1 MRKAVFFDID
11 GPILD
16 AVGGIHEITDRV
28 RTAMKNLQAAGH
40 LIFIATGRPHA
51 FLQKEILNF
60 GFDGFVLNNGAVA
73 TVGEKIIFNQPIPKS
88 AVKKVRDLAVEGNV
102 EYIFES
108 HPYTYCPEGFAAF
121 EKFFMRIDANQS
133 GIVRD
138 FDFEKISVS
147 KIECLTDRTDTEN
160 VNLTYEKILSTPG
173 LTGWADPFHF
183 KTLEI
188 YSAEISKAT
197 GIFEV
202 LKYFDIPVEN
212 SYAFGDGI
220 NDYEMISKV
229 GTGMAMATGAEDF
242 KKSAKYV
249 VPSVHED
256 GVAVG
261 IEKYILGVIE

>member
-11 GPILD
+11 GTILD
-16 AVGGIHEITDRV
+16 AVGGITQLTERV
-28 RTAMKNLQAAGH
+28 RTAMKNLQKAGH
-40 LIFIATGRPHA
+40 LIFIATGRPYA
-51 FLQKEILNF
+51 FLQKEVLNF

-73 TVGEKIIFNQPIPKS
+73 IVGEKIIFDKPIPKS
-88 AVKKVRDLAVEGNV
+88 SVEKVRNLAVEGNV

-108 HPYTYCPEGFAAF
+108 HPYTYCQQGFEVF
-121 EKFFMRIDANQS
+121 ERFFKRIDANQS
-133 GIVRD
+133 KIVRD
-138 FDFEKISVS
+138 FEFDKISVS
-147 KIECLTDRTDTEN
+147 KIECLTDRTDFEN
-160 VNLTYEKILSTPG
+160 INATYEKILSTPG

-188 YSAEISKAT
+188 YSAEVSKAT

-212 SYAFGDGI
+212 SFAFGDGI
-220 NDYEMISKV
+220 NDHEMISKV
-229 GTGMAMATGAEDF
+229 GNGIAMGTGAEDL
-242 KKSAKYV
+242 KRSAKFV

-261 IEKYILGVIE
+261 IEKYILGAD

>member
-11 GPILD
+11 GTILD
-16 AVGGIHEITDRV
+16 AFGGITKITERV
-28 RTAMKNLQAAGH
+28 RTAMKNLQAEGH
-40 LIFIATGRPHA
+40 LIFIATGRPYA
-51 FLQKEILNF
+51 FLQQEILNF
-60 GFDGFVLNNGAVA
+60 GFDGLVLSNGAVA
-73 TVGEKIIFNQPIPKS
+73 TVGEKTIFNKPLPKS
-88 AVKKVRDLAVEGNV
+88 SVEKVRDLAVEGNV

-108 HPYTYCPEGFAAF
+108 HPYTYCKTGFDVF
-121 EKFFMRIDANQS
+121 ERFFKRISANQS
-133 GIVRD
+133 EIVRD

-147 KIECLTDRTDTEN
+147 KIECLTESTDFEN
-160 VNLTYEKILSTPG
+160 INATYEKILSTPG

-188 YSAEISKAT
+188 YSAEVSKAT

-212 SYAFGDGI
+212 SFAFGDGK

-242 KKSAKYV
+242 KRSAKYV

-261 IEKYILGVIE
+261 IEKYILGAD